1 MKLLS
6 TLTEKFKNDSRTLD
20 KLEEYLN
27 CQCCLCGFLTK
38 NKRAKEDHETFC
50 LARHLTLSLYYAEPL
65 NADLF
70 SSKYIEDRKRENVN
84 EHLTG
89 QLNSLSEELSS
100 GNFSNS
106 AKTIA
111 SIGQAVTIQRATFSH
126 ILEEETDMDIKMT
139 SSVHSNTQNTVAVE
153 PHSQSTKKKQSKVT
167 RYFLKSQLA
176 GVEKKSKKKAKDE
189 RKEGTKDEGGNKAK
203 EKKGKKE
210 EKEEDEE
217 EDEEEEEEEEKE
229 EEEEEEEKEEEKKKK
244 K

>member
-1 MKLLS
+1 MKFCRIKRNSVPTCAVYLSVRPPLGGGTRQRAGSGVSQRGDGQTDRRTDEITPQSTHLILVFLLIQNFYFIRLLHQKDLPHMKLLS

-70 SSKYIEDRKRENVN
+70 SSKYIEERKRENVN

-106 AKTIA
+106 AK
-111 SIGQAVTIQRATFSH
+111 QHCRA
-126 ILEEETDMDIKMT
+126 E
-139 SSVHSNTQNTVAVE
+139 NT
-153 PHSQSTKKKQSKVT
+153 
-167 RYFLKSQLA
+167 
-176 GVEKKSKKKAKDE
+176 
-189 RKEGTKDEGGNKAK
+189 
-203 EKKGKKE
+203 
-210 EKEEDEE
+210 
-217 EDEEEEEEEEKE
+217 
-229 EEEEEEEKEEEKKKK
+229 
-244 K
+244 